1 MRRREFIALLGV
13 AASPLGARAQQS
25 KTFPR
30 IGILFANKGGLAHAL
45 FASLAARGY
54 VDGKTAHLLAR
65 DAEGRL
71 EQLPQLAREL
81 VGLRVEVIIAVA
93 AAATL
98 AARNATTTI
107 PIVMAHAG
115 DPIGSGLIESLSHP
129 GGNVTGTTSFAPE
142 IVAKSIEL
150 LRELVPHASRLGMLI
165 VPSNTGSPLGV
176 REAQVAAARLGLELH
191 IAGVERSD
199 DLDSAFRTI
208 EDSNADSLHVF
219 AEPMLFA
226 NRRRVLEFAASRRLP
241 AIYLIGGMARDGG
254 LIAYSPLFEAHYP
267 RVAEYVDKILR
278 GANPADLP
286 VEQSARFELVL
297 NLKTAKA
304 LGLTIPPT
312 LLARA
317 DEVIE

>member
-13 AASPLGARAQQS
+13 TASPLGARAQQS

-150 LRELVPHASRLGMLI
+150 LRELVPHASRESR
-165 VPSNTGSPLGV
+165 PSSLRPGSISSS
-176 REAQVAAARLGLELH
+176 REGPRP
-191 IAGVERSD
+191 RS
-199 DLDSAFRTI
+199 
-208 EDSNADSLHVF
+208 
-219 AEPMLFA
+219 
-226 NRRRVLEFAASRRLP
+226 RRRTRPRASR
-241 AIYLIGGMARDGG
+241 
-254 LIAYSPLFEAHYP
+254 S
-267 RVAEYVDKILR
+267 
-278 GANPADLP
+278 
-286 VEQSARFELVL
+286 
-297 NLKTAKA
+297 
-304 LGLTIPPT
+304 
-312 LLARA
+312 
-317 DEVIE
+317 